1 MYTTTLSTILTT
13 KGKIIMKTKTT
24 ILAVLTCAVLMS
36 GCDQST
42 PIGELKNMSLEEM
55 GGKEIEILSKSK
67 DKIKSAIDACD
78 NFKVSEDLYINA
90 PEKAKVYEFRSFSDN
105 DYVGR
110 EYTPQMAI
118 EDFRNAY
125 SYFFP
130 DSELNEDYFSYTWTE
145 PLENLKSY
153 KDLPENPEVESG
165 LVKDFSQTEGIISL
179 RYNEGDDEEIPV
191 NMSSTP
197 NISSFSVC
205 HGKIFEYTYENKLV
219 YERMSPVAP
228 LEQYFRVAGTY
239 SPTSEQSFK
248 LLDKE
253 TRICDAVRFFEEY
266 INNAPIGKSVE
277 KNMITKVYSVKV
289 LEIGDIYGFYFDLQK
304 QLKDVNFEYCPVENT
319 VSENN
324 MKNHNLGE
332 GATALMIESDKADM
346 FSSMPLHMG
355 ISSAKSVDKVISA
368 DEAVKKFSEGLTKEV
383 EFEIN
388 DLEFVYYSSYV
399 PTELGGLNPV
409 THESKVVPAW
419 KLTAYNPN
427 DHLTYF
433 VYIDA
438 KDGGNLRQYSVSKN
452 IGVIKE

>member
-1 MYTTTLSTILTT
+1 
-13 KGKIIMKTKTT
+13 MKTKSALLTV
-24 ILAVLTCAVLMS
+24 LACAVLMS

-55 GGKEIEILSKSK
+55 GGKEIEISSASK
-67 DKIKSAIDACD
+67 DEIRGAIDACD
-78 NFKVSEDLYINA
+78 NFKASEDFYLNV

-118 EDFRNAY
+118 EDFRKAY

-130 DSELNEDYFSYTWTE
+130 DSELNEDCFSYTWTE
-145 PLENLKSY
+145 PLEDLKSY
-153 KDLPENPEVESG
+153 KDLPENPTVESG

-179 RYNEGDDEEIPV
+179 NYSEGDDEEIPV

-205 HGKIFEYTYENKLV
+205 HGKVFEYAYENNLV
-219 YERMSPVAP
+219 SGRMSSLAS
-228 LEQYFRVAGTY
+228 LDQYFRVTGTY

-253 TRICDAVRFFEEY
+253 TRICDAVSFFEDY
-266 INNAPIGKSVE
+266 VNNAPIGKSVE
-277 KNMITKVYSVKV
+277 KNMTTKVYSVKV
-289 LEIGDIYGFYFDLQK
+289 LKIGNIYGYYFDLQQ
-304 QLKDVNFEYCPVENT
+304 QLTGVNFEYCYT
-319 VSENN
+319 GRATSENN
-324 MKNHNLGE
+324 MNNHNLGG

-346 FSSMPLHMG
+346 FSTMGLHMG
-355 ISSAKSVDKVISA
+355 ISDAKSIDKVISA
-368 DEAVKKFSEGLTKEV
+368 NEAIKIFSDSVTKEV

-399 PTELGGLNPV
+399 PTNLGGLNPL

-419 KLTAYNPN
+419 KLTAYNQN
-427 DHLTYF
+427 DFLTYF
-433 VYIDA
+433 IYIDA
-438 KDGGNLRQYSVSKN
+438 KDGGNLRQYSMSNKL
-452 IGVIKE
+452 GVLKE